1 MSGRPDPGARPGFDA
16 PGPAGSG
23 SSGAPVPVGPGHGE
37 DSAGD
42 EEFEG
47 SEDAAFDEAGMLE
60 PEGLPPGSLPP
71 GFVHRR
77 VTVEVP
83 GTTANLGAGYDAL
96 AMALDMAN
104 RVTVEVRDE
113 PGVQLAVEG
122 EGADSLAPDRTN
134 RFVVALETGIRWA
147 LGQVPADIGWR
158 VAMTNAI
165 PLARGL
171 GSSAAATVAGLV
183 AADSLTGGVLDQ
195 RRLLA
200 LASEIEGHADNASGA
215 LLGGFVVVTLV
226 EGWPEAVRF
235 DVPRSLRAVL
245 FVPERGLATNLMRAA
260 LPREVPHRDAVF
272 NVGRAALTVAGIASG
287 HYEFLRAGTED
298 RLHEAYR
305 ASAYPEL
312 PAMVRA
318 ARDAGALGACLSG
331 AGSTVIAFGDSMAQ
345 LAAVQQ
351 AFVAAAVDHDLPGR
365 VEIVALRNAGAI
377 VVSAR

>member
-1 MSGRPDPGARPGFDA
+1 MSGQPGPGGAPGFGASDLRD
-16 PGPAGSG
+16 SG
-23 SSGAPVPVGPGHGE
+23 SAGAPVPVGPGIDEHARESGE
-37 DSAGD
+37 PGG
-42 EEFEG
+42 EEG
-47 SEDAAFDEAGMLE
+47 AAVDEATRRE
-60 PEGLPPGSLPP
+60 PEGEASAGLPA
-71 GFVHRR
+71 GFANRQ

-104 RVTVEVRDE
+104 RVTVEVLDE
-113 PGVQLAVEG
+113 PGIELTVEG

-134 RFVVALETGIRWA
+134 RLVVALETGIRWA
-147 LGQVPADIGWR
+147 LGEVPSGIGWR
-158 VAMTNAI
+158 VSMTNAI

-183 AADSLTGGVLDQ
+183 AADTLTGGVLDQ

-200 LASEIEGHADNASGA
+200 LASEIEGHADNATAA
-215 LLGGFVVVTLV
+215 LLGGFVVVALV
-226 EGWPEAVRF
+226 DGWPEAVRF

-245 FVPERGLATNLMRAA
+245 FVPDRGLATNLMRAA
-260 LPREVPHRDAVF
+260 LPHQVPHRDAVF
-272 NVGRAALTVAGIASG
+272 NVGRAALMVAGIASG
-287 HYEFLRAGTED
+287 HHELLRAGTED

-305 ASAYPEL
+305 ATAYPEL
-312 PAMVRA
+312 PDMVRA

-345 LAAVQQ
+345 LAAIQQ

-365 VEIVALRNAGAI
+365 VELVALRNAGAI